1 MEAATNINKFKEDH
15 PLTYQEYGA
24 DHTESILLQY
34 GAVILYKDQLGLSE
48 EDVIVSKEMV
58 RHQMNYAKT
67 GYFNKV
73 YLFPSVLI
81 TLCIGH
87 TLIKTPNFMNISY
100 FHFNHTFYIFCF
112 KKP

>member
-34 GAVILYKDQLGLSE
+34 GAAILYKDQLGLSE

-67 GYFNKV
+67 GYFDKV
-73 YLFPSVLI
+73 YLFPSVFI
-81 TLCIGH
+81 T
-87 TLIKTPNFMNISY
+87 
-100 FHFNHTFYIFCF
+100 
-112 KKP
+112 